1 MLIGEFIHSL
11 DNKGRTA
18 LPVKF
23 KTDFGKKVFLTR
35 GLDNCL
41 SVYTASSWK
50 KMNEKLSN
58 LSLSKSS
65 ERGFSR
71 FMLAGAVE
79 VSPDKQGRVL
89 IPEYL
94 REFAGLSKKIIWTGN
109 GDNAE
114 IWDEKKWQ
122 KYLEKNTQNPEAMAE
137 SLEGII

>member
-1 MLIGEFIHSL
+1 MLIGEFTHSL
-11 DNKGRTA
+11 DGKGRTA

-23 KTDFGKKVFLTR
+23 KADFGKKVFLTR

-41 SVYTASSWK
+41 SVYTAQSWK
-50 KMNEKLSN
+50 KMNEKLEA
-58 LSLSKSS
+58 LSISKSS

-71 FMLAGAVE
+71 FMLSGAVE
-79 VSPDKQGRVL
+79 VSPDKQGRIL

-94 REFAGLSKKIIWTGN
+94 REFAGLNKKIVWTGN

-114 IWDEKKWQ
+114 IWSEEKWHE
-122 KYLEKNTQNPEAMAE
+122 YLSKNTQNPEEMAE